1 MQFRYSCLSTLAL
14 LCAAVSLPG
23 QTTTATLYTIT
34 TDPSGA
40 VIGSVAV
47 TLRNEATAAVRTQP
61 CDENGECSFTFLP
74 PGTYNASISA
84 PGFKTL
90 EVSGLVIDAAQN
102 IRRKFTLSL
111 GDVIEKV
118 SVSGAAPIVNA
129 VSTEQLESLS
139 GDTLTQLP
147 VGHRRASELFQIDT
161 SVSRTPGTSNTTGSF
176 RVNGLGPGATSITM
190 DGIPASAHPGSPQGG
205 FRGGFNYIEIASM
218 EAIEAVDIAKGV
230 FSAEYGRSMSGNI
243 NVVTKSGTNQWHG
256 SAFHLFN
263 SDELNA
269 RPVFLAA
276 RPPATFNQFGGSLG
290 GPIIKNRVFLF
301 GVYEGY
307 RDRRS
312 TTINGAV
319 PTPHLRDEMTAAF
332 PDYKLVLDNFFL
344 PNQPYAAN
352 ATTAAYIGAGPIRA
366 DTDHFVIKPDV
377 YLSSSHR
384 LSATWVRD
392 RPDLFQ
398 QNGAAKD
405 AARSFTGVLDRVNVT
420 YTVFRAAWSAETRYG
435 WNRVDNTRLD
445 TFFNNADP
453 NKPETS
459 LGGRRI
465 PGISAL
471 GFSIQGENN
480 FIGNAPQW
488 NLEQKVTWQIGRHS
502 LKAGGILS
510 RRRFGEG
517 DVGNPVL
524 FYNTEQDLIRNTP
537 VDYQFNFGFNPWVGR
552 QIDFGFFIQDD
563 WRVNRKLVLNLGVRY
578 DYFDHM
584 IAEGLH
590 GGSPHFA
597 LASFSNFAQFV
608 LSPFRPYDNPY
619 NSDPFSMGPRF
630 GFAYNPDGNGKTVVR
645 GGIGFM
651 HAPVNTS
658 IFEQSAVNSLTQ
670 PFRIDLSPAEGQRLG
685 LKFPVYN
692 EDVLPLINTGSVAP
706 AYQLVDPQIHTPY
719 AINYTLGIEHA
730 LTNSL
735 MFETAFVGTRGVKFV
750 LPRIYNQPDPI
761 TGIRPNPALGQSRY
775 WDNSDSSTFTSWQT
789 SLRKRYSKNLS
800 GSLHYTWGKTM
811 AYMWG
816 DITYAIPT
824 FIQDFFDVKSNR
836 GRPPTD
842 VQHAV
847 VGDFVYDIPFF
858 SGARPLLKNTVGG
871 WQATGVF
878 RAQTGYPISATEASA
893 RAFGRP
899 DLIDPTHAV
908 VDKGL
913 QYLNRAAFL
922 AVPVSSVSGQQIRA
936 GNEGNGY
943 LTSPGLWGL
952 DFSLGKNFRIRERMQ
967 FQFRADMLNALNHAN
982 LNGIETNLNNARF
995 GQRTSAT
1002 DQRVIQIST
1011 RLSF

>member
-1 MQFRYSCLSTLAL
+1 MRFEKSYLLALAL
-14 LCAAVSLPG
+14 LAALPLPA
-23 QTTTATLYTIT
+23 QVTTGTVYTIV

-40 VIGSVAV
+40 VIGGVSVN
-47 TLRNEATAAVRTQP
+47 LRNDATGAVRQQV
-61 CDENGECSFTFLP
+61 CDDTGECGFTFLP
-74 PGTYNASISA
+74 PGSYTVSLSA

-90 EVSGLVIDAAQN
+90 EVSGLQVESAQN
-102 IRRKFTLSL
+102 IRRRFTLSL
-111 GDVIEKV
+111 GEVVEKV
-118 SVSGAAPIVNA
+118 AVSGAAPLVNA
-129 VSTEQLESLS
+129 VSTEQLESM
-139 GDTLTQLP
+139 GGETLTQLP

-176 RVNGLGPGATSITM
+176 RVNGLGPGATSMTM

-218 EAIEAVDIAKGV
+218 EAIETVDIAKGV
-230 FSAEYGRSMSGNI
+230 FSAEYGRAMSGNI
-243 NVVTKSGTNQWHG
+243 NVVTKTGTNQWHG
-256 SAFHLFN
+256 SLFHLFN
-263 SDELNA
+263 VDELNA
-269 RPVFLAA
+269 RPIFLAA
-276 RPPATFNQFGGSLG
+276 KPPATFNQFGGSLG
-290 GPIIKNRVFLF
+290 GPIIKNRVFIF

-312 TTINGAV
+312 GTINGAV
-319 PTPHLRDEMTAAF
+319 PTPRLRDAMIANTPA
-332 PDYKLVLDNFFL
+332 YKLVLDNFFL
-344 PNQPYAAN
+344 PNQPFAAS
-352 ATTAAYIGAGPIRA
+352 AATAAFIGPAPIRA
-366 DTDHFVIKPDV
+366 NTDHFVIKPDV
-377 YLSSSHR
+377 YVTGNQR
-384 LSATWVRD
+384 LTATWTRD
-392 RPDLFQ
+392 RPDLYQ
-398 QNGAAKD
+398 LNGPAKN
-405 AARSFTGVLDRVNVT
+405 AARSFTGVLDRFNIT
-420 YTVFRAAWSAETRYG
+420 YTTFRAAWSAETRFG

-445 TFFNNADP
+445 TFFDVSDP
-453 NKPETS
+453 NKQES
-459 LGGRRI
+459 KLGGRRV

-471 GFSIQGENN
+471 GFGIQGEDN
-480 FIGNAPQW
+480 FIGHAPQW
-488 NLEQKVTWQIGRHS
+488 NIEQKITWQIGRHS

-524 FYNTEQDLIRNTP
+524 MYNTEQDLVGNSP
-537 VDYQFNFGFNPWVGR
+537 VDDQFNFGFEPWVGR
-552 QIDFGFFIQDD
+552 QIDFGFFVQDD
-563 WRVNRKLVLNLGVRY
+563 WRVSRKLVLNLGLRY

-590 GGSPHFA
+590 GGPPHFA
-597 LASFSNFAQFV
+597 LASFSNFARFV
-608 LSPFRPYDNPY
+608 LSDFRPYDNAY
-619 NSDPFSMGPRF
+619 NSDPFSMGPRL

-645 GGIGFM
+645 GGAGFM

-658 IFEQSAVNSLTQ
+658 IFEQSAINSFSQ
-670 PFRIDLSPAEGQRLG
+670 PFRIDLSRTEVQRLG

-692 EDVLPLINTGSVAP
+692 EDVLPLVSNGSVAP

-719 AINYTLGIEHA
+719 AINYTLGIERA

-761 TGIRPNPALGQSRY
+761 TGIRPNPDLGQSRY

-800 GSLHYTWGKTM
+800 GTVHYTWGKTL

-842 VQHAV
+842 IQHSL
-847 VGDFVYDIPFF
+847 VGSFVYDIPLFG
-858 SGARPLLKNTVGG
+858 GARPLLKNTLGG
-871 WQATGVF
+871 WQGSGVF

-899 DLIDPTHAV
+899 DLIDPAHAV

-913 QYLNRAAFL
+913 QFLNRAAFL

-943 LTSPGLWGL
+943 LTGPGLWSL
-952 DFSLGKNFRIRERMQ
+952 DFSLSKNFHLTERVQ

-982 LNGIETNLNNARF
+982 LNVVETNLNNARF
-995 GQRTSAT
+995 GQRTGST
-1002 DQRVIQIST
+1002 DQRVIQFHT